1 MFERTELKPSVK
13 QQIDRSTDGNVMT
26 LREQIGQLF
35 MMGFTGTTVTKDL
48 ASFLKAHQLGGII
61 FFKRNLESVQQIVD
75 LTNGLQKL
83 SPGSP
88 LLIAIDQEG
97 GRVSRLPGEFTIFPP
112 CEQLGRCNSYELAY
126 SAAATV
132 AKELRA
138 VGINMNMAPVLDVN
152 SNPDNPVIGDRSF
165 GATPDIVAEMGLATI
180 AGLQDNKVVACGKHF
195 PGHGDTATDSHKE
208 LPVVDAGL
216 QRLRDV
222 EFPPFQQAIR
232 HGVASLMTAH
242 VLYRTLD
249 PAAPATLSPAVMQ
262 RLLREE
268 LRYDGVLFTDDL
280 EMHAII
286 DHDGIGEAAVRA
298 FVAGC
303 DILLICKD
311 QERVAMAMQAMEHA
325 VNDGRITPDRL
336 EQSLAR
342 VARLKTRYLQPYK
355 PVTISEARMIV
366 GCRSHKALLDSLR
379 KSYGRLPKPQSVDAN
394 QPTPAHDSPV
404 THV

>member
-1 MFERTELKPSVK
+1 
-13 QQIDRSTDGNVMT
+13 MT

-35 MMGFTGTTVTKDL
+35 MMGFTGTTLGAEL
-48 ASFLKAHQLGGII
+48 ASFMKAYTPGGVIL
-61 FFKRNLESVQQIVD
+61 FRRNLESVQQIVD

-97 GRVSRLPGEFTIFPP
+97 GRVSRLPAEFTIFPP
-112 CEQLGRCNSYELAY
+112 CAQLGQCNSSELAY
-126 SAAATV
+126 SAAATI

-152 SNPDNPVIGDRSF
+152 SNPENPVIGDRAF
-165 GATPDIVAEMGLATI
+165 GANPELVTELGQATI
-180 AGLQDNKVVACGKHF
+180 GGLQDNMVVACGKHF
-195 PGHGDTATDSHKE
+195 PGHGDTSTDSHKE

-216 QRLRDV
+216 QRLRDT

-232 HGVASLMTAH
+232 FGVASLMTAH
-242 VLYRTLD
+242 VLYRVLD
-249 PAAPATLSPAVMQ
+249 PDAPATLSPAVIQ

-268 LRYDGVLFTDDL
+268 FRYDGVVFTDDL

-303 DILLICKD
+303 DVLLICRD
-311 QERVAMAMQAMEHA
+311 QDRVQTAMEAMERAVRDGRITQERVA
-325 VNDGRITPDRL
+325 
-336 EQSLAR
+336 QSLTR
-342 VARLKTRYLQPYK
+342 VARLKSRYLYPYK
-355 PVTISEARMIV
+355 PVTISDARLVV
-366 GCRSHKALLDSLR
+366 GCRTHKMLLESWHKA
-379 KSYGRLPKPQSVDAN
+379 YARLPAPKSPENSRPVAVL
-394 QPTPAHDSPV
+394 DSPV
-404 THV
+404 THA